1 MACYWGH
8 RPVNIS
14 GRGRRLPNERGNKV
28 MRCKRCR
35 TPMRESP
42 AVHHKKRKWVCPKCG
57 RARMQ
62 RTGKSKGGRKERSGG
77 WED

>member
-1 MACYWGH
+1 
-8 RPVNIS
+8 
-14 GRGRRLPNERGNKV
+14 
-28 MRCKRCR
+28 MRCKRCK